1 MAATNSN
8 REANAKPYRASHP
21 LADWLPL
28 RRPSL
33 GLLTAGQ
40 WVSTVG
46 NAFNGLALGW
56 LVLSVTESRAALGMV
71 SGVGDAVGLFMMVS
85 GVWVDR
91 WNRRRTMLGA
101 DLIRAAAAFA
111 LGGLA
116 LAARASLAGIVAL
129 VILARL
135 AGTFFAPASFALLP
149 ELVEREELGAA
160 NGILATA
167 RTSAGLVGQMAGGA
181 LLGLFG
187 PAALFLFNGASFTAS
202 SVSLAFIRPRSAAPP
217 ATPSTPP
224 DQGAARLWRELK
236 EGQHV
241 IWQDPFLRR
250 LVPIAMAV
258 GFFSVAISVLDV
270 AWVRQVLHAGPL
282 VYGGFWVAAGVGGIV
297 GSALANRLVQ
307 RLAVVPLNVAA
318 MVAIGAA
325 VAALALV
332 PNALWDL
339 LCMLAMGFALGVQST
354 SINTA
359 LLVMVPEETIGRSIG
374 AIGALS
380 NATGP
385 VGAVTAGLAA
395 TVWPIARVLWLSG
408 VLVAVTSLGLLGVHA
423 AAPPPKT

>member
-8 REANAKPYRASHP
+8 REANPKTYRASHP
-21 LADWLPL
+21 LADWLPV

-85 GVWVDR
+85 GVWADR

-116 LAARASLAGIVAL
+116 LTARASLTGIVAL

-149 ELVEREELGAA
+149 ELVEREELGGA

-167 RTSAGLVGQMAGGA
+167 RTSAGLVGQMAGGV

-202 SVSLAFIRPRSAAPP
+202 SVSLAFIRPRPAAPP
-217 ATPSTPP
+217 PTPP
-224 DQGAARLWRELK
+224 AQGAASLWRELK
-236 EGQHV
+236 AGQHV

-297 GSALANRLVQ
+297 GSALSNRLVQ

-325 VAALALV
+325 VVALALV

-359 LLVMVPEETIGRSIG
+359 LLLMVPEEAIGRSVG

-385 VGAVTAGLAA
+385 VGAVLAGLAA

-408 VLVAVTSLGLLGVHA
+408 VLVALPSLALWGVHA
-423 AAPPPKT
+423 PAPLPKD